1 MKNNFILHHGTNI
14 LIDGGASKPLE
25 KAVSILKRDMDA
37 AFWASELT
45 ANTVVIRVLEQ
56 ATGAPAPETFL
67 VSFRDSDKMII
78 EAGDSLGAVYGLL
91 YLSGAYLGVSPF
103 WFWNNQS
110 LEKRGHVEYIEIPT
124 EPFASKP
131 FFFKHRGWFIND
143 EILIDHWDKTQEA
156 DIWEIAFE
164 TLLRCGGNMVIP
176 GTDLNSRRNRGKA
189 SDMGLRITHHHA
201 EPLGAEMFSRVY
213 PGIPPVFNRQEDLF
227 LKLWEDAILEQKD
240 TNTIWNLGFR
250 GQGDKA
256 FWDDDPTLQ
265 SPEERS
271 RLLNKIIWKQYD
283 MVKKYLPDASFCTN
297 LYGEVME
304 LYRDGLLDFP
314 EDVIKIWADNG
325 FGRMVSRR
333 QNNHNPRVYALPGL
347 NDRGPHGL
355 YYHVSFHDLQASNHL
370 TMLPNSPGFVLR
382 QLEDALECGAGDFM
396 IVNCGNIKPHAYF
409 LDLISRFW
417 TGGECREDVHKAEYI
432 KQYFEGG
439 WASIEACLDEYF
451 DCTVSFGKEE
461 DERAGEQ
468 FYNYSARYLITGVMK
483 GESYKPVEELLWVA
497 GEAGLHEQAARIK
510 AMCGEKIDKWEKLT
524 ARCFEAVGELTEKD
538 RQLFEEWLLLQT
550 VIHESGCKGL
560 YYVCSAIEML
570 NAGRYEKAFVLAHR
584 AGREFER
591 GLEQIQKAEAAR
603 WKGFYDNDCF
613 SNIKLTVYCM
623 DAFVKYIRVIGDGP
637 YFYKWEKEFLTPK
650 SESSI
655 SLLSNKEN
663 HLSDDELAARL

>member
-67 VSFRDSDKMII
+67 ISFRDSDKMII

-110 LEKRGHVEYIEIPT
+110 LDKREYVEIPT
-124 EPFASKP
+124 ESFASKP

-213 PGIPPVFNRQEDLF
+213 PGIPPVFNQQEDLF

-271 RLLNKIIWKQYD
+271 RLLNKIIWKQHD

-396 IVNCGNIKPHAYF
+396 IVNCGNIKPHTYF

-468 FYNYSARYLITGVMK
+468 FYNYSARYLITGVMN
-483 GESYKPVEELLWVA
+483 GESYKPAEELLWVV
-497 GEAGLHEQAARIK
+497 GEVGLHEQAARIK
-510 AMCGEKIDKWEKLT
+510 SMCGEKIDKWEKLT

-538 RQLFEEWLLLQT
+538 RRLFEEWLLLQT

-570 NAGRYEKAFVLAHR
+570 DAGRYEKAFVLAHR

>member
-110 LEKRGHVEYIEIPT
+110 LEKREYIEIPT

-271 RLLNKIIWKQYD
+271 RLLNKIIWKQHD

-382 QLEDALECGAGDFM
+382 QLEDALRRGAGDFM

-538 RQLFEEWLLLQT
+538 RRLFEEWLLLQT

-570 NAGRYEKAFVLAHR
+570 NAGRYEKAFVLAYR

-623 DAFVKYIRVIGDGP
+623 DAFVKYIRVLGDGP
-637 YFYKWEKEFLTPK
+637 YFYKWEKEYLTPK
-650 SESSI
+650 SESGI

>member
-45 ANTVVIRVLEQ
+45 ANTVVICVLEQ

-67 VSFRDSDKMII
+67 ISFRDSDKMII

-110 LEKRGHVEYIEIPT
+110 LEKREYVEVPT

-240 TNTIWNLGFR
+240 TNIIWNLGFR

-271 RLLNKIIWKQYD
+271 RLLNKIIWKQHD

-382 QLEDALECGAGDFM
+382 QLEDALRRGARDFM

-461 DERAGEQ
+461 DEKAGEQ
-468 FYNYSARYLITGVMK
+468 FYNYSARYLITGAMK
-483 GESYKPVEELLWVA
+483 GESNKPVEELLWVV
-497 GEAGLHEQAARIK
+497 GEAGLHEQAVRIK

-538 RQLFEEWLLLQT
+538 RRLFEEWLLLQT

-570 NAGRYEKAFVLAHR
+570 DAGRYEKAFVLAHR
-584 AGREFER
+584 AGREFGR

-663 HLSDDELAARL
+663 HLSDDDLAARL